1 MSAHPGGQTR
11 RPWSNLASRTAVK
24 AALAARGRP
33 SRSGAAHAM
42 PCCVRRPKPD
52 ADAILR
58 IIVLYTDWGYV
69 HVSLPAATLYV
80 SIHSAAQARSAP
92 LDRKLM
98 STLD

>member
-1 MSAHPGGQTR
+1 VVKSCLKDRGQ
-11 RPWSNLASRTAVK
+11 SRT
-24 AALAARGRP
+24 RCTRP
-33 SRSGAAHAM
+33 AFPLWRCPCHAM
-42 PCCVRRPKPD
+42 LRSSSQARMPD